1 MSIKLQLEQIY
12 MTLINFSKVLNFIFV
27 TLETQRNSRQNT
39 GIGSN
44 KMTEDHSIQ
53 IFQSKRFCKT
63 TCSMLT
69 FYAFFKYDFT

>member
-1 MSIKLQLEQIY
+1 MRIKLLLEQICI
-12 MTLINFSKVLNFIFV
+12 TLVNFSNFLNFIFV

-44 KMTEDHSIQ
+44 KMTEDYGIQ

-63 TCSMLT
+63 ACSMFR
-69 FYAFFKYDFT
+69 FYAFLKYDFI